1 MIRFLIK
8 GRRTVFSLMVLLFI
22 FSHPAFSQTTNPN
35 LRIRAQ
41 SALLMDALSDQVL
54 YEQNPQLK
62 IAPASFSKIL
72 TLYLAFDNLRDGHL
86 KMDDR
91 VVISKKAWRIGGSKM
106 FIQIGEKVKVEDLL
120 KGIAIVSGNDAC
132 VALAEHI
139 AGSEDSFVAKM
150 NEKAKRLGLKDSQ
163 FKNAHGMPAE
173 DQYVTAL
180 DMAILAKYYI
190 KDHPEA
196 LPFHSTPEFEYNGI
210 RQSNRN
216 LLLRRGI
223 GVDGLM
229 TGYVEK
235 SGYHLLATAK
245 REGQRMI
252 AIVMGCDKL
261 QRRYQEGQALLEY
274 GFKNFSTVEVVKENA
289 LVGPQKVI
297 RGKVGQ
303 IQLVTAEDVW
313 GTVSKGK
320 ENTISTTKILPKY
333 LIAPIKKGQVV
344 GKLVIQSEGK
354 VLKEIDL
361 LSSSDVPKGVPL
373 FWLLIGGGM
382 LGLILTGLI
391 AFLRLRRYHRKKF

>member
-8 GRRTVFSLMVLLFI
+8 GRGTVLSLIFILFI
-22 FSHPAFSQTTNPN
+22 FSHQAFSQTTQPN

-41 SALLMDALSDQVL
+41 SAVLIDALSDQVL
-54 YEQNPQLK
+54 YGKNPQLK

-72 TLYLAFDNLRDGHL
+72 TLYLAFDGLRDGHL

-91 VVISKKAWRIGGSKM
+91 VVVSKKAWKIGGSKM
-106 FIQIGEKVKVEDLL
+106 FIKIGEKVKVEDLL

-132 VALAEHI
+132 VALAEQM
-139 AGSEDSFVAKM
+139 AGSEDAFVAKM
-150 NEKAKRLGLKDSQ
+150 NEKTKRLGLKDSH
-163 FKNAHGMPAE
+163 FKNAHGMPAG
-173 DQYVTAL
+173 DQSVTAL
-180 DMAILAKYYI
+180 DMAILAKHYI

-196 LPFHSTPEFEYNGI
+196 LSFHSTPEFEYNGI
-210 RQSNRN
+210 RQPNRN
-216 LLLRRGI
+216 LLLRKEI

-252 AIVMGCDKL
+252 AVVMGCDRL
-261 QRRYQEGQALLEY
+261 QRRYQEGQTLLEY
-274 GFKNFSTVEVVKENA
+274 GFKNFSTVEVVKEDT

-303 IQLVTAEDVW
+303 IQLVTAGNVW
-313 GTVSKGK
+313 GTVTKGK
-320 ENTISTTKILPKY
+320 ENTISTTKVLPKY
-333 LIAPIKKGQVV
+333 LVAPIKKGQVV

-361 LSSSDVPKGVPL
+361 LSSSDVPEGIPL
-373 FWLLIGGGM
+373 IWLLIGGGI
-382 LGLILTGLI
+382 LGLLLVGLV
-391 AFLRLRRYHRKKF
+391 AFLRMRRSHRKKF

>member
-8 GRRTVFSLMVLLFI
+8 GRRTVFSLIFILFI
-22 FSHPAFSQTTNPN
+22 FSHPAFSQTTQPN

-41 SALLMDALSDQVL
+41 SALLMDVLSEQVL
-54 YEQNPQLK
+54 YERNSQSK
-62 IAPASFSKIL
+62 SAPASFSKML
-72 TLYLAFDNLRDGHL
+72 TLYLAFDNLRDGLL

-91 VVISKKAWRIGGSKM
+91 VVVSKKAWKMGGSKM
-106 FIQIGEKVKVEDLL
+106 FIQIGEKVKVEDLV
-120 KGIAIVSGNDAC
+120 KGVTIVSGNDAC

-139 AGSEDSFVAKM
+139 AGSEEAFVVKM
-150 NEKAKRLGLKDSQ
+150 NEKAKHLGLNNSQ

-180 DMAILAKYYI
+180 DMAILAKHYM

-245 REGQRMI
+245 RESRRMI

-274 GFKNFSTVEVVKENA
+274 GFKNFSTVEVVK
-289 LVGPQKVI
+289 
-297 RGKVGQ
+297 
-303 IQLVTAEDVW
+303 
-313 GTVSKGK
+313 
-320 ENTISTTKILPKY
+320 KIL
-333 LIAPIKKGQVV
+333 
-344 GKLVIQSEGK
+344 
-354 VLKEIDL
+354 
-361 LSSSDVPKGVPL
+361 SS
-373 FWLLIGGGM
+373 
-382 LGLILTGLI
+382 
-391 AFLRLRRYHRKKF
+391 ALRR

>member
-1 MIRFLIK
+1 MNSFKKRRLRALFLINI
-8 GRRTVFSLMVLLFI
+8 LII
-22 FSHPAFSQTTNPN
+22 FPNPIFSQTTQPN
-35 LRIRAQ
+35 LRIHAQ
-41 SALLMDALSDQVL
+41 SAVLMDALSGQVL
-54 YEQNPQLK
+54 YEQNHQLK

-106 FIQIGEKVKVEDLL
+106 FIQIGEKVEVEDLL

-139 AGSEDSFVAKM
+139 AESEDSFVAKM

-173 DQYVTAL
+173 DQHVTAS
-180 DMAILAKYYI
+180 DMAILGKHYI

-210 RQSNRN
+210 RQPNRN

-252 AIVMGCDKL
+252 AVVMGCDKL
-261 QRRYQEGQALLEY
+261 LRRYQEGQALLEY
-274 GFKNFSTVEVVKENA
+274 GFKNFSTVEVVKKNA

-361 LSSSDVPKGVPL
+361 LSSSDVPRGVPL

-382 LGLILTGLI
+382 LGLILAGLI